1 MLMAILFNSL
11 VGAVLGTR
19 FKVRVLFPVAPLA
32 FIVTAGIVGVT
43 RSAVEPALLAG
54 LAALVAL
61 QIGYLGGLFTRFSV
75 AAAQVPPKPS
85 VSSTTTAR
93 G

>member
-1 MLMAILFNSL
+1 MIMAILFSSL
-11 VGAVLGTR
+11 VGAVLGCR
-19 FKVRVLFPVAPLA
+19 LKVRVLFLAAPLA
-32 FIVTAGIVGVT
+32 FAMTAGVVAVT
-43 RSAVEPALLAG
+43 QGTIGSALLG
-54 LAALVAL
+54 GVAAVIAL

-75 AAAQVPPKPS
+75 AAAQIPPKPS